1 MSWRLRC
8 ECGERLSAATEEL
21 LVAVTERHVA
31 EQHPAL
37 GTPPA
42 RADLLAMA
50 EHVAVAIDQ
59 SAAEAQQ

>member
-21 LVAVTERHVA
+21 LVAATERHVV

-37 GTPPA
+37 GAAPP

-50 EHVAVAIDQ
+50 EHVVAAVDPG
-59 SAAEAQQ
+59 SGETRE